1 MVMVVVV
8 VVIAEITTNKGK
20 FKFHC
25 GPIDT
30 VSSITERKRSKLASG
45 QLQVKGGRQLLG
57 EVDGGGTGVGVGGQ
71 KNTAFDI
78 HTQSSGQ

>member
-1 MVMVVVV
+1 MVCNLLATLVVIVMMLVRVVAVVAMVVMVVVV

-30 VSSITERKRSKLASG
+30 VSSITERKGSKLASG
-45 QLQVKGGRQLLG
+45 
-57 EVDGGGTGVGVGGQ
+57 
-71 KNTAFDI
+71 
-78 HTQSSGQ
+78 